1 MSGIGIEKENFEKIC
16 KAVTS
21 IKATINNNEFN
32 SEAKLEKIKEDVK
45 IVEDN
50 L

>member
-16 KAVTS
+16 KAVTN

-32 SEAKLEKIKEDVK
+32 SEVKIERIKEEVK
-45 IVEDN
+45 IIEDN